1 MQFLLDLVVLV
12 LSSYLALT
20 NGLANTITQLIPDT
34 SSISEEQTLNRSG
47 QSSLSRVAS
56 SYESSQTIPDI
67 LIQNA
72 AYQKAAVVESI
83 DPAAAPATALEA
95 LVNIYCTYT
104 TESYTK
110 TTTGTGFF
118 IDTDGII
125 LTNAHVAQFLLLEG
139 LVGEAQC
146 IIRAGNPATPSYEA
160 ELLYISPAW
169 IQEHAKLINDQT
181 PKGTGERDYAL
192 LYITSALHS
201 KPMPASFK
209 ALPFDTNLLTL
220 DIVGTEV
227 FATGYPAELA
237 LAEAFNAPLIPKQA
251 TTTIA
256 ELMTFG
262 SNYVDL
268 FTIRGTQIGEHGSS
282 GGPVVDARGQAIGI
296 ISTKGDDTAF
306 GAGSLRAIS
315 LAYIDR
321 SIQQETGLSLLQ
333 NLTGNLPYRAQLF
346 KETIVPFLQDAL
358 EEEL

>member
-1 MQFLLDLVVLV
+1 MQFLLDLLIVA

-20 NGLANTITQLIPDT
+20 NGLSESILSVLPEDLQSRELGAFTQK
-34 SSISEEQTLNRSG
+34 NA
-47 QSSLSRVAS
+47 SSLSRVAS
-56 SYESSQTIPDI
+56 LYEDSQAIPDI
-67 LIQNA
+67 LLQNS

-83 DPAAAPATALEA
+83 DPKTAPATALEA

-118 IDTDGII
+118 LDTDGII

-139 LVGEAQC
+139 LIGEAEC
-146 IIRAGNPATPSYEA
+146 IIRTGNPATPTYEA

-169 IQEHAKLINDQT
+169 VREHAKLINQQT

-192 LYITSALHS
+192 LYVTSALEK
-201 KPMPASFK
+201 KPMPASFS
-209 ALPFDTNLLTL
+209 ALPFDTELLTL
-220 DIVGTEV
+220 GIVDTEV
-227 FATGYPAELA
+227 FATGYPAESVITQGA
-237 LAEAFNAPLIPKQA
+237 DAPLIPKQA

-268 FTIRGTQIGEHGSS
+268 FTIRGTEIGEHGSS
-282 GGPVVDARGQAIGI
+282 GGPIVNAEGKAVGI

-306 GAGSLRAIS
+306 GNGSLRAIS
-315 LAYIDR
+315 IAYIDR
-321 SIQQETGLSLLQ
+321 TIKQETGLSLLQ
-333 NLTGNLPYRAQLF
+333 SLGGNLPYRAQLF
-346 KETIVPFLQDAL
+346 KETLVPFLQLAL
-358 EEEL
+358 EEEF

>member
-1 MQFLLDLVVLV
+1 MQFLLDLVVLI
-12 LSSYLALT
+12 LSSYLALS
-20 NGLANTITQLIPDT
+20 NGMANTIAELLPSSFDT
-34 SSISEEQTLNRSG
+34 PQEQTLNQRG
-47 QSSLSRVAS
+47 QTSLSRVTS
-56 SYESSQTIPDI
+56 SYENSPIPDI

-83 DPAAAPATALEA
+83 DPATAPATALEA

-104 TESYTK
+104 TDSYTK

-192 LYITSALHS
+192 LYITSALDS
-201 KPMPASFK
+201 KPMPASFQ
-209 ALPFDTNLLTL
+209 ALPFDTDLLTL
-220 DIVGTEV
+220 DIVDTEV

-237 LAEAFNAPLIPKQA
+237 LAETFNAPLIPKQA

-282 GGPVVDARGQAIGI
+282 GGPVVDTRGQAIGI
-296 ISTKGDDTAF
+296 ISTKGDDGSF

-333 NLTGNLPYRAQLF
+333 NLTGNLPYRAKIF